1 MLYTAQFRYPGKDR
15 KDITVKSGDKSFAPT
30 WDMVMG
36 VKEGR
41 ITEQQ
46 YAEMYLALL
55 TSRYETSNNMVEACC
70 RVVEDAI
77 AGDVTLVCYCP
88 SGAFCHRHLLTYWLT
103 QNWKVVYAGE
113 RLPQLGWNVKR

>member
-1 MLYTAQFRYPGKDR
+1 MLYTAQFRYTGKDR

-41 ITEQQ
+41 ITEQR

-88 SGAFCHRHLLTYWLT
+88 AGAFCHRHLLVGWLT
-103 QNWKVVYAGE
+103 TNWKVNYGGE